1 MNLLSLTLS
10 SKVSRERGGRSG
22 EGNYPRWLER
32 LLVVLGTLGRPRPAP
47 TTGKEGLEPPEGGRG
62 CLPRNFPFLV
72 AGARVS
78 AGRCHCMASRRA
90 MERGRQGASG
100 RAPSENEGLHPS
112 EQHREEA
119 AQQLQHTRRAEGR
132 GEEPAGDGG
141 RRTERV
147 AVRRRSSRYLRRG
160 ERETS
165 RQSCK
170 KSETGHVPPTTRGGA
185 GVIARHRGLG
195 RLGHRENAAA
205 AAASRMQS
213 AGSLASIAEAVHGSE
228 TRCSAGGSGL

>member
-1 MNLLSLTLS
+1 M
-10 SKVSRERGGRSG
+10 SRRREG
-22 EGNYPRWLER
+22 EAACLATFPSWLPAS
-32 LLVVLGTLGRPRPAP
+32 GRPP
-47 TTGKEGLEPPEGGRG
+47 
-62 CLPRNFPFLV
+62 
-72 AGARVS
+72 
-78 AGRCHCMASRRA
+78 GRCHCTVWQAGGQW
-90 MERGRQGASG
+90 RGRQGASG

-205 AAASRMQS
+205 AASRMQS
-213 AGSLASIAEAVHGSE
+213 AGSLASIAEAAHGSE